1 MPCQP
6 AAWAFGSFPLGCIA
20 PYAQGGIALAQRTGR
35 HLLRR
40 GGPGASGADL
50 PLGKGIAIDTFSFD
64 PDRFR
69 LSGQVALVTGAGAG
83 VGRGIARLFAGAGA
97 AVVVS
102 DIDLARAQAVA
113 SDIETAGGKAIAL
126 ACNVTVEE
134 NLEAAVNAA
143 VDEFEA
149 LTILV
154 TNAGGGGPKPFD
166 MPMKDFRWAYELN
179 VFSLFRLT
187 QLAAAQM
194 ARHGSGAILNIS
206 SMAGENR
213 NERMASY
220 ASSKAAALPVLA
232 RRRLDQRPGPDRLG
246 GRRPG
251 TRLTQCRCARIP
263 RTRGRQLRP

>member
-1 MPCQP
+1 LPCQP

-143 VDEFEA
+143 VDDSRRSRSSS
-149 LTILV
+149 T
-154 TNAGGGGPKPFD
+154 TPG
-166 MPMKDFRWAYELN
+166 
-179 VFSLFRLT
+179 
-187 QLAAAQM
+187 AAAPNP
-194 ARHGSGAILNIS
+194 STC
-206 SMAGENR
+206 
-213 NERMASY
+213 
-220 ASSKAAALPVLA
+220 P
-232 RRRLDQRPGPDRLG
+232 
-246 GRRPG
+246 
-251 TRLTQCRCARIP
+251 
-263 RTRGRQLRP
+263 